1 MQNRTARKNHNTIE
15 GLLIMEKKS
24 ILSKKSQK
32 LIDKVI
38 ALLSI
43 PVNQKYYNQG
53 VFKEVSPLDTEN
65 YKKYID
71 GGFNY
76 TDELWHKCETE
87 CCIAGWLV
95 YAKSQKL
102 YKETTDWEMGIV
114 AKQLL
119 TLENGEHAITCD
131 LFDGNAATAWPK
143 GFRKDSRSSNSKVKA
158 RNAIKALKHY
168 KANVTEDGWK

>member
-32 LIDKVI
+32 LI
-38 ALLSI
+38 
-43 PVNQKYYNQG
+43 
-53 VFKEVSPLDTEN
+53 EVSPLDTEN

-143 GFRKDSRSSNSKVKA
+143 GFRKDSKSSNDKVRA
-158 RNAIKALKHY
+158 QNAIKALKHY

>member
-1 MQNRTARKNHNTIE
+1 MQSRTARKNHNTIE

-24 ILSKKSQK
+24 LLSKKSQK

-43 PVNQKYYNQG
+43 PVNQKYYNQS

-71 GGFNY
+71 GDLNY
-76 TDELWHKCETE
+76 ADNLSHKCETE

-102 YKETTDWEMGIV
+102 YKETTDLGMGTV
-114 AKQLL
+114 ANQLL

-143 GFRKDSRSSNSKVKA
+143 EFRKDSRSSNSKVKA